1 MSINAC
7 DTPFELLDDVAH
19 MSRIHVSPAGKRR
32 HGDMIDDDDD
42 DDGDVDNNSKRSMR
56 ENEHSLG
63 ALQSITLRV
72 CCACVV
78 VS

>member
-7 DTPFELLDDVAH
+7 DTPFELFDDVAH
-19 MSRIHVSPAGKRR
+19 MFRIHVSPAGKRR
-32 HGDMIDDDDD
+32 LRDMIDDDDD
-42 DDGDVDNNSKRSMR
+42 DDGNADSSKRSMR

-72 CCACVV
+72 WCACVV
-78 VS
+78 VY